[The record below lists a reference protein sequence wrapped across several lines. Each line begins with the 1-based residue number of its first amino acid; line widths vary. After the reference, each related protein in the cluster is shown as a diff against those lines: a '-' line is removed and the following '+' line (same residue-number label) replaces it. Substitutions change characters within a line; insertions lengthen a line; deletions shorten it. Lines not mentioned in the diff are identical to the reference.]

1 MSRSSLSTLFRAVA
15 PEKKPGDV
23 TVSYSQFSMWSTC
36 PLRWKLNYVDKY
48 KLGGPSINTCFGTSF
63 HETLQWYLHTMYT
76 TSAKAADQ
84 LDLESCLL
92 EQMQTNYV
100 LDVERNNNQHF
111 SNKHEL
117 AEFYNDGIAILD
129 WLKKRRGDYF
139 KASGFELL
147 GIELPLYIQAS
158 TINNHV
164 KMNGFID
171 VVIRD
176 IANDKIIIID
186 IKTSTGGW
194 NKYQKAD
201 KLKASQLVLYKEYFG
216 EQFGIDKESIDIK
229 YFIVKRKLIEGAMFP
244 QKRVQEFIPASGKPT
259 RKKLLTEINAFVES
273 SFKEDG
279 SYNTEREYPAIAGK
293 NYKHCKYC
301 EFAED
306 DEICPMK
313 NRIKLK

>member
-23 TVSYSQFSMWSTC
+23 TVSYSQFSMWSSC

-84 LDLESCLL
+84 LDLDACLL
-92 EQMQTNYV
+92 DQMQTNYV
-100 LDVERNNNQHF
+100 LDVERNNNAHF

-117 AEFYNDGIAILD
+117 AEFYNDGVAILD

-139 KASGFELL
+139 KASGYELL

-158 TINNHV
+158 ATNKHV

-171 VVIRD
+171 VVLRD
-176 IANDKIIIID
+176 TVNDKITIID

-201 KLKASQLVLYKEYFG
+201 KLKASQLVLYKSYFA
-216 EQFGIDKESIDIK
+216 EQYGYDVEKIDVQ
-229 YFIVKRKLIEGAMFP
+229 YFIVKRKLIEDFAYP
-244 QKRVQEFIPASGKPT
+244 QKRVQIFEPASGKPT
-259 RKKLLTEINAFVES
+259 RKQLHNEINTFVS
-273 SFKEDG
+273 MCFNDDG
-279 SYNTEREYPAIAGK
+279 SYNKDINYLAIAGK
-293 NYKHCKYC
+293 GSKNCKYC
-301 EFAED
+301 EFSNNED
-306 DEICPMK
+306 LCPK
-313 NRIKLK
+313 ANRIK